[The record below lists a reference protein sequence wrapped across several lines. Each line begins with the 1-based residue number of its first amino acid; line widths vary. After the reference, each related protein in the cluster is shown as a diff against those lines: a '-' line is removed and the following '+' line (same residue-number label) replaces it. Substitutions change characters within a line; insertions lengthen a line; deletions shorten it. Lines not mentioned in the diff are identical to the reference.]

1 MMVQG
6 SVSVVVN
13 RSADVV
19 FAAISDVTR
28 VGEWSPECVARR
40 WVDGTT
46 GPAVGAKS
54 EGDNKA
60 VVAGLTLKKW
70 TTTSEV
76 TACVPGDVF
85 EFVAEGYTTWRYELE
100 PDGAGTKVAES
111 FSFPPQTG
119 LKGFLYETVMRRSA
133 TMVKG
138 MQQTLI
144 GSRHRSNRNK
154 RVGHRASGPWPS
166 SNLFKHA

>member
-19 FAAISDVTR
+19 FAAISDVNRT
-28 VGEWSPECVARR
+28 GEWSPECVACR
-40 WVDGTT
+40 WVDGAT
-46 GPAVGAKS
+46 GPAVGAKF

-60 VVAGLTLKKW
+60 VMAGLPVKKW

-76 TACVPGDVF
+76 TACVSGEVF
-85 EFVAEGYTTWRYELE
+85 EFVAEGYTTWRYTLE
-100 PDGAGTKVAES
+100 PAGSGTKVTES

-119 LKGFLYETVMRRSA
+119 IKGFLYETVVRRSA
-133 TMVKG
+133 TMLKG
-138 MQQTLI
+138 MQQTL
-144 GSRHRSNRNK
+144 NRIK
-154 RVGHRASGPWPS
+154 ASLEAP
-166 SNLFKHA
+166 